1 MRLSKT
7 DNQNKGISEEQEKKV
22 SYDLYYIKNQS
33 TLLDLQII
41 LKTFETVVFR
51 KGVK

>member
-7 DNQNKGISEEQEKKV
+7 DNQNKGTSEEQEKKV

-33 TLLDLQII
+33 TMLDLQII

-51 KGVK
+51 KGAK